1 MIPISQNTCALRK
14 SCKTRIAPVFHLKYQ
29 FHRNSISF
37 QRLTFPNSKVQLSH
51 EKRVQDS
58 YKKSD
63 GNAAEKAKEEIYRET
78 IASQRAKRERF
89 ESQSK
94 DGGKSSERAVQRNIY
109 VSIFPNP
116 DSFTAT
122 APTSKNLTRVRQ
134 ILPTYSKSSSE
145 HNLFF
150 PFLLFSKNL
159 CQCVCP

>member
-14 SCKTRIAPVFHLKYQ
+14 SCKTRIAPVFHLKNQ

-37 QRLTFPNSKVQLSH
+37 QRFTFPNSKVQLSH

-94 DGGKSSERAVQRNIY
+94 DGGKSSERSVQRNIY
-109 VSIFPNP
+109 M
-116 DSFTAT
+116 
-122 APTSKNLTRVRQ
+122 APFFQTLTVLRLQLQRAK
-134 ILPTYSKSSSE
+134 T
-145 HNLFF
+145 
-150 PFLLFSKNL
+150 
-159 CQCVCP
+159 

>member
-1 MIPISQNTCALRK
+1 M
-14 SCKTRIAPVFHLKYQ
+14 
-29 FHRNSISF
+29 
-37 QRLTFPNSKVQLSH
+37 
-51 EKRVQDS
+51 QDS

-94 DGGKSSERAVQRNIY
+94 DGGKSSERSVQRNIY

-134 ILPTYSKSSSE
+134 ILPTYSNNPSE
-145 HNLFF
+145 HNISF

-159 CQCVCP
+159 CRFV

>member
-29 FHRNSISF
+29 FHRKSISF

-94 DGGKSSERAVQRNIY
+94 DGGKSSERSVQRNIY
-109 VSIFPNP
+109 MSPF
-116 DSFTAT
+116 FQT
-122 APTSKNLTRVRQ
+122 LTVLRLQLQRAK
-134 ILPTYSKSSSE
+134 T
-145 HNLFF
+145 
-150 PFLLFSKNL
+150 
-159 CQCVCP
+159 